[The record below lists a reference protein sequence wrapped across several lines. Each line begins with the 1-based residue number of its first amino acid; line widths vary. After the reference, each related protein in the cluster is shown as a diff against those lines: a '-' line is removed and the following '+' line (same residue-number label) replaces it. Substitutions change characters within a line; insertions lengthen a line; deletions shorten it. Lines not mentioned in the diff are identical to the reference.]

1 MKLLFP
7 RAQAV
12 VSRRFVNA
20 RVRAPLP
27 AKPSARARPPAHA
40 HAPPHLPH
48 LSSTAMDIAA
58 FAVSQ
63 LALIALEKNAD
74 IVQQASLTSQ
84 LPPAALVRHGLALTN
99 LVPAGQRTGF
109 GGRTLLDLEADTAIV
124 ADGKLP
130 PHGVRQGD
138 IVRVE
143 VQPSGSATRKEK
155 SDIKDAGVEGVV
167 HRVFETKVSVAIN
180 LSSSDDDSA
189 AVDRICTAGKRL
201 WIVKLANE
209 VTFNRMEQTMARLR
223 DLGTATSSSPLVDV
237 LFGKTDPT
245 VPLELEEGD
254 ITWFDAGLNESQK
267 EAVRFALASREVGIV
282 TYLLTYS
289 THSPRC

>member
-1 MKLLFP
+1 
-7 RAQAV
+7 
-12 VSRRFVNA
+12 
-20 RVRAPLP
+20 
-27 AKPSARARPPAHA
+27 
-40 HAPPHLPH
+40 
-48 LSSTAMDIAA
+48 MDIAA
-58 FAVSQ
+58 FAASQ

-109 GGRTLLDLEADTAIV
+109 GGRTLLDLEPDTAIV

-143 VQPSGSATRKEK
+143 VQPSGSATKKEK

-167 HRVFETKVSVAIN
+167 HRVFETKISVAIN
-180 LSSSDDDSA
+180 PAAASSSADDDPA

-223 DLGTATSSSPLVDV
+223 DLGAAASPLVDV
-237 LFGKTDPT
+237 LFGRTNPA
-245 VPLELEEGD
+245 PLEPGYAEAD
-254 ITWFDAGLNESQK
+254 MTWFDTGLNESQK
-267 EAVRFALASREVGIV
+267 EAVRFALASREVGMIS
-282 TYLLTYS
+282 LSLSLSLIAHPLT
-289 THSPRC
+289 R